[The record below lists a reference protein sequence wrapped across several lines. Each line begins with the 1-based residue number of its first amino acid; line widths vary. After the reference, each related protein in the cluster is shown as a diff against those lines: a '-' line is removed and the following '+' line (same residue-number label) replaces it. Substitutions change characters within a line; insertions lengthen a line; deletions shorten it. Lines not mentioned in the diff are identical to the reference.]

1 MKQTQQQL
9 LEVLKVNLLNKL
21 NKKLIKTSA
30 IALVLILFG
39 CSKQESINESVTEED
54 ITPSWIDVKDYSI
67 ETTVGNAVDLN
78 GPTAYDAKDGMCEVQ
93 IKGYV
98 NFNQPGEY
106 YIVYEASDTS
116 GNTQRVPITITVKE
130 AIEST
135 SQTTDNDQSSV
146 QTGCDKANA
155 KDSTKP
161 CNYVLN
167 SDIEKYD
174 ILYGQ
179 TNAKENCEKDIDEL
193 DVCEPIYTN
202 DGSLWGYGQYIKEI
216 ED

>member
-1 MKQTQQQL
+1 
-9 LEVLKVNLLNKL
+9 
-21 NKKLIKTSA
+21 
-30 IALVLILFG
+30 
-39 CSKQESINESVTEED
+39 
-54 ITPSWIDVKDYSI
+54 
-67 ETTVGNAVDLN
+67 
-78 GPTAYDAKDGMCEVQ
+78 MCEVQ